1 MSARLLQLAANSQ
14 NRIMQSIDD
23 ASPDFARIVQAGQ
36 AEEARNY
43 TAKLQQQAANIQ
55 TGIRNKTDL
64 AVTKQN
70 DKTARKIRGIDKK
83 TRMAGML
90 AGGAA
95 LIGAGIYQKNKKQ
108 EVDPTLALIAKQNE
122 FWKGQAA
129 KAQGDI
135 TSLQEQYANLPDIP
149 TVTDAPSNVPVV
161 EQSASN
167 TSSTLPVQPGS
178 SKSTRDTIA
187 GMVRFAEGTVGDKGY
202 TTMFGGGQFTDMS
215 KHPNKAFPTPW
226 GTKSEAAGAYQFMKP
241 TWDGVQKALNL
252 PDFSRESQEKAFDY
266 LATNRGVDLNKPIT
280 SIDDLREVTDKLA
293 PEWAGL
299 PYSKKSPGGYGMGSS
314 YYGQGGKSLEEL
326 WEYIQNN

>member
-14 NRIMQSIDD
+14 NRIMRSIDD

-122 FWKGQAA
+122 FWKGQMT
-129 KAQGDI
+129 KAQDDI
-135 TSLQEQYANLPDIP
+135 KTAQQNYANLDIP
-149 TVTDAPSNVPVV
+149 TVTDAPSDVPVV

-167 TSSTLPVQPGS
+167 TSSTLPVQPGGG
-178 SKSTRDTIA
+178 KSTRDVIA
-187 GMVRFAEGTVGDKGY
+187 GMVRFAEGTLGDKGY
-202 TTMFGGGQFTDMS
+202 TTMFGGGQFKGTGD
-215 KHPNKAFPTPW
+215 HPRKLNSGGGYT
-226 GTKSEAAGAYQFMKP
+226 SDAAGAYQFLST
-241 TWDGVQKALNL
+241 TWDGAAKALGL
-252 PDFSRESQEKAFDY
+252 KDFSRESQEKAFDY

-280 SIDDLREVTDKLA
+280 SIDDLREVSDKLA
-293 PEWAGL
+293 LEWAGL
-299 PYSKKSPGGYGMGSS
+299 PYSKKSPKGGMGSS

-326 WEYIQNN
+326 WDYIQNN